1 MESPHLI
8 WLLFVPLIASVL
20 SLIVHWFGDF
30 TRPILEFLHLA
41 SVTATLVLT
50 FIVAGQVLDAGEAL
64 AFSDWLRV
72 DSLGALFVVIVG
84 VMGFLSG
91 IYSIGFTRHELAVGY
106 TNHDIAIG
114 GLDMGRL
121 RVFYSLFHFF
131 LFTMLLAVTSNNI
144 IIMWVAIEATT
155 LSSAFL
161 VGLYGTRP
169 ALEAAWKY
177 VVICTVGVAFG
188 LYGTI
193 LVYSDAVNLIQETS
207 KASLWTE
214 IVKNASTLDPT
225 LLKLAFVFIL
235 IGFGTKAGIVPMHSW
250 LPDTYSEAP
259 SPVSALLSGVLVNCT
274 LFVIIRFS
282 IIVNLA
288 LGTSFAQILFLVFG
302 VISLAAAVFFMMGQK
317 DINRLLAYSSPENIG
332 LILIALGL
340 GGPIGILAGLLQLVN
355 HSIVKTMM
363 FFLSGNILMK
373 YRSRSLDVVKGLMQA
388 APLTSFFLLAGVFA
402 LVGAPPFNIFFSKFL
417 IVSAGIATGYWWLM
431 IVCMLLLMLA
441 FTALFRMGS
450 SVTLGQK
457 PVEIQNGES
466 GFTTLA
472 PIAILMVLALVLGLF
487 MPAQL
492 TDLLNGAVEVV
503 NAGVTATPL
512 AGPNGS
518 ASVAGPLGGLSVESF
533 FSFFSGH

>member
-1 MESPHLI
+1 
-8 WLLFVPLIASVL
+8 
-20 SLIVHWFGDF
+20 
-30 TRPILEFLHLA
+30 
-41 SVTATLVLT
+41 
-50 FIVAGQVLDAGEAL
+50 
-64 AFSDWLRV
+64 
-72 DSLGALFVVIVG
+72 
-84 VMGFLSG
+84 
-91 IYSIGFTRHELAVGY
+91 
-106 TNHDIAIG
+106 
-114 GLDMGRL
+114 
-121 RVFYSLFHFF
+121 
-131 LFTMLLAVTSNNI
+131 
-144 IIMWVAIEATT
+144 
-155 LSSAFL
+155 
-161 VGLYGTRP
+161 
-169 ALEAAWKY
+169 
-177 VVICTVGVAFG
+177 
-188 LYGTI
+188 
-193 LVYSDAVNLIQETS
+193 
-207 KASLWTE
+207 
-214 IVKNASTLDPT
+214 
-225 LLKLAFVFIL
+225 
-235 IGFGTKAGIVPMHSW
+235 
-250 LPDTYSEAP
+250 
-259 SPVSALLSGVLVNCT
+259 
-274 LFVIIRFS
+274 
-282 IIVNLA
+282 
-288 LGTSFAQILFLVFG
+288 
-302 VISLAAAVFFMMGQK
+302 MMGQK

-340 GGPIGILAGLLQLVN
+340 GGPIGVLAGLLQLVN

-457 PVEIQNGES
+457 PAEIQNGES

-492 TDLLNGAVEVV
+492 TNLLNGAVEVV

-518 ASVAGPLGGLSVESF
+518 ASLLGPLGGLPVESF
-533 FSFFSGH
+533 LAIFSGQ